1 MAVIRRASR
10 RGSPQGSWLARM
22 LERKLERKPP
32 TVVAVALAN
41 KMARGIWAMPTRNQD
56 CRGPVLIGA

>member
-22 LERKLERKPP
+22 LERKPP